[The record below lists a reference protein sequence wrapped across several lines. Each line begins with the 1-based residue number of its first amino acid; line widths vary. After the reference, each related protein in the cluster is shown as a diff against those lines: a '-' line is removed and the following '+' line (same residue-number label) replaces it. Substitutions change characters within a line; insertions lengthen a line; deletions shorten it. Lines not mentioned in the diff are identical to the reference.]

1 MIEYYTPVLAF
12 HVISV
17 LSWMA
22 MLFYLPRL
30 YVYHQE
36 NSDKKEFIQIV
47 KIQEYKLY
55 KYIGM
60 PAMWT
65 TIASGAY
72 MIIANNEL
80 LNNIWFQ
87 AKLFLVIILVIYS
100 LSLEY
105 FRKQLEEDKC
115 SQDGKFFRAY
125 NEVPTILA
133 ILIVTFVILKDI
145 PIIFSISI
153 TLFFMFIMYK
163 IVTPKKDK
171 INKD

>member
-1 MIEYYTPVLAF
+1 MIEYYQAILAF

-17 LSWMA
+17 LSWMS

-36 NSDKKEFIQIV
+36 HNTKEDFVKVV

-65 TIASGAY
+65 TILSGGF
-72 MIIANNEL
+72 MIYLNPTL
-80 LNNIWFQ
+80 LTQNWFL
-87 AKLFLVIILVIYS
+87 AKLSLLVWLILYS
-100 LSLEY
+100 FSLEF
-105 FRKQLEEDKC
+105 FRKKLEQNICKR
-115 SQDGKFFRAY
+115 DGKFFRAY

-133 ILIVTFVILKDI
+133 ILIVTLVITKSI

-153 TLFFMFIMYK
+153 TLFFAFIMYK
-163 IVTPKKDK
+163 IAK
-171 INKD
+171 

>member
-1 MIEYYTPVLAF
+1 LEEYYLPILAF
-12 HVISV
+12 HIISV

-36 NSDKKEFIQIV
+36 HIDKKDFVEIV
-47 KIQEYKLY
+47 KIQEFKLY

-65 TIASGAY
+65 TILSGVF
-72 MIIANNEL
+72 L
-80 LNNIWFQ
+80 LYINPDFLNDLWMQ
-87 AKLFLVIILVIYS
+87 AKLFLLVILIAYS
-100 LSLEY
+100 FSLETY
-105 FRKQLEEDKC
+105 RKQLENDTCTK
-115 SQDGKFFRAY
+115 SGKFFRAY

-145 PIIFSISI
+145 PVIFSLGI
-153 TLFFMFIMYK
+153 TAFFIFVMYM
-163 IVTPKKDK
+163 IVKPSK
-171 INKD
+171 NKEK

>member
-1 MIEYYTPVLAF
+1 MEQYYLPILTF
-12 HVISV
+12 HIISV

-36 NSDKKEFIQIV
+36 NSEKKEFVEII

-65 TIASGAY
+65 TIISGIT
-72 MIIANNEL
+72 MII
-80 LNNIWFQ
+80 LNPQLMQHGWFH
-87 AKLFLVIILVIYS
+87 AKLTAVILLITYS
-100 LSLEY
+100 FSLEY
-105 FRKQLEEDKC
+105 YRKQLENDTCTK
-115 SQDGKFFRAY
+115 SGKFFRAY

-133 ILIVTFVILKDI
+133 ILIVTFVIMKSI
-145 PIIFSISI
+145 PIIFSVAI
-153 TLFFMFIMYK
+153 TLFFGFIMFMIMK
-163 IVTPKKDK
+163 PKKD
-171 INKD
+171 I

>member
-36 NSDKKEFIQIV
+36 NSEKKEFIEIV

-65 TIASGAY
+65 TIISGIF

-80 LNNIWFQ
+80 LSTSWFQ
-87 AKLFLVIILVIYS
+87 LKLILVSTLIGYS
-100 LSLEY
+100 ISLEY
-105 FRKQLEEDKC
+105 FRKKLEKDQCIK
-115 SQDGKFFRAY
+115 DGKFFRAY

-145 PIIFSISI
+145 PIIFAISI
-153 TLFFMFIMYK
+153 TSFFMFIMYK
-163 IVTPKKDK
+163 IITVKT
-171 INKD
+171 N